1 MSTIVI
7 VGTQW
12 GDEGKGKVTDLFS
25 ENYDII
31 ARYQGG
37 SNAGHTVVLDNDS
50 FIFRLLPSG
59 VLYEDKVCVIGNGV
73 VLDPEVLF
81 QEIENLQKH
90 GIDVSKRL
98 FVDYK
103 THIIFPYH
111 KIIDEILEE
120 NKNSRK
126 IGTTKSG
133 NGPAYADKFS
143 RTGLR
148 VCDLIHS
155 ESLAP
160 KLDFL
165 LEQKRDYLAKI
176 YGIDLTA
183 EQIKDIKDKY
193 IHYGKKLKGFV
204 MDVSLFLDEQIKN
217 KKNIIFEGAQG
228 AMLDVDHGTY
238 PYVTS
243 SNPIAGSVCIGCG
256 VSPMHIDKVVGIAKA
271 YATRV
276 GEGPFPTELK
286 DSLGQKLRE
295 QGNEYEYEPETG
307 RPRRCG
313 WFDAVVVKYANRLN
327 GIKEIVLTKL
337 DVLNSFEKIKLCRK
351 YKIGNKIY
359 RNFPADSELI
369 NLIEPVY
376 EEVEGWEE
384 DLGNVQ
390 HFQDLPD
397 KAKKFIQKIE
407 DAIECEISVISVG
420 PERTQTIFK

>member
-1 MSTIVI
+1 M
-7 VGTQW
+7 
-12 GDEGKGKVTDLFS
+12 
-25 ENYDII
+25 
-31 ARYQGG
+31 
-37 SNAGHTVVLDNDS
+37 
-50 FIFRLLPSG
+50 
-59 VLYEDKVCVIGNGV
+59 